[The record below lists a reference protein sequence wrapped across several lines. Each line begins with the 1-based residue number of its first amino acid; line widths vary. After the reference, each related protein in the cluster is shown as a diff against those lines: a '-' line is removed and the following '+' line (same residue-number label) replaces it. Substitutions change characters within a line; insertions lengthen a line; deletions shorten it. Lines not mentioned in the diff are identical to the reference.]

1 MSVDPLERPISFTAA
16 EVKDVVRA
24 LRATGKF
31 RPDELAA
38 MELLCS
44 VLRRAAASPGGHLD
58 AVIQEYL
65 KTISKG

>member
-1 MSVDPLERPISFTAA
+1 MSVDPLEAPKSFTAA
-16 EVKDVVRA
+16 EVKDVVRT

-31 RPDELAA
+31 MPDELAA

-44 VLRRAAASPGGHLD
+44 VLRRAAASPEEHLE
-58 AVIQEYL
+58 AVVQTYL